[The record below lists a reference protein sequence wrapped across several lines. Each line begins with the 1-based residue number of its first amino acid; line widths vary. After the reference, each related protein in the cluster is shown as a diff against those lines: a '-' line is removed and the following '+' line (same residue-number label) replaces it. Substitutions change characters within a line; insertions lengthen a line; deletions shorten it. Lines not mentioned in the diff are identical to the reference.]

1 MYSVQCCTVTPALLP
16 IFHHIYS
23 VEFSILQECIHH
35 IKWGYLLGDTCHIKG
50 THSLHIEVLLV
61 KLKILHSEFFL
72 ADAFSVR
79 LS

>member
-1 MYSVQCCTVTPALLP
+1 MNVSTTL
-16 IFHHIYS
+16 S
-23 VEFSILQECIHH
+23 WDS
-35 IKWGYLLGDTCHIKG
+35 LLGDTCHVKG

-79 LS
+79 IVT